1 MINSKCEKD
10 ERWISE
16 VRMNKER
23 IGEDISEIITKSIA
37 PRPRRLKIWKVKS
50 YGAQNK
56 RSNIY
61 VIRVP

>member
-1 MINSKCEKD
+1 M
-10 ERWISE
+10 
-16 VRMNKER
+16 RMNKER